1 MAIEEPPRKLRADAA
16 RNRERVLEAARE
28 VFAEHGVTVPID
40 DVARR
45 AGVGVG
51 TVYRHF
57 PAKENLF
64 EAILVDSISKM
75 GASARE
81 AAESEDPGPAFFDFL
96 ELLGTSG
103 GENMALVDALD
114 ASGYDIKHASLTHKQ
129 DFEAAFAEL
138 LARAQEAG
146 AVRADVELM
155 DVLTLC
161 GSACRAGGA
170 GDGGR
175 DRSRRLVAI
184 VADGLRADAH

>member
-1 MAIEEPPRKLRADAA
+1 MAVEEPPRKLRADAA
-16 RNRERVLEAARE
+16 RNRERVLEAARQ
-28 VFAEHGVTVPID
+28 VFAEHGVGVPID

-75 GASARE
+75 GAAART
-81 AAESEDPGPAFFDFL
+81 AAESDDPGRAFFDFL
-96 ELLGTSG
+96 ELLAESG

-114 ASGYDIKHASLTHKQ
+114 DSGYDIKHASLAHKK
-129 DFEAAFAEL
+129 DFEAAFEQL
-138 LARAQEAG
+138 LRRAQEAG
-146 AVRADVELM
+146 AVRDDVVLADVLM
-155 DVLTLC
+155 LC
-161 GSACRAGGA
+161 GGTCRAASA

-175 DRSRRLVAI
+175 ERSRRLVAI
-184 VADGLRADAH
+184 VADGLRVYAH

>member
-1 MAIEEPPRKLRADAA
+1 MAVDEQPRKLRADAA

-28 VFAEHGVTVPID
+28 VFAEHGVEAPID

-64 EAILVDSISKM
+64 EAILVDGISRM
-75 GASARE
+75 ASSARE
-81 AAESEDPGPAFFDFL
+81 AAEADDPGRAFFDFL
-96 ELLGTSG
+96 ELLAQSG

-114 ASGYDIKHASLTHKQ
+114 ESGYDIKHASLSHKQ
-129 DFEAAFAEL
+129 ELEAAFAQL
-138 LARAQEAG
+138 LRRAQEAG
-146 AVRADVELM
+146 AVRSDVTLS

-161 GSACRAGGA
+161 GSTCRAAGA

-175 DRSRRLVAI
+175 ERSRRLVAI
-184 VADGLRADAH
+184 VADGLRVYAP